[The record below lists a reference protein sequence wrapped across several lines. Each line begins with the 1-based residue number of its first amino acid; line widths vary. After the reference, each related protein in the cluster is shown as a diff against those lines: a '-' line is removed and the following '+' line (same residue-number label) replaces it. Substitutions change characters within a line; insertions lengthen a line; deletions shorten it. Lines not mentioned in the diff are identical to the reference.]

1 MIDILLGV
9 IGCYGVAAAA
19 VHMASYVMAKVP
31 HADKHYILMTRNDEL
46 RLEGCIRSLHRFSKL
61 TGTSVRITVWDRG
74 STDDTAFIATRFG
87 DGIRLVTVSDMD
99 SGNNR
104 ERTEEQPES
113 DSERSRMGTVGSE
126 AGELGAA
133 WTGSEASEL
142 GAAWTENEASEHGA
156 AWIGSKE
163 TGKPGSAW
171 TGSDDGELRAEWTGS
186 DEASASSKRQSLG
199 SSKKGGRDDRLL
211 WSLRSHGIVRE
222 QDQPVL
228 VDLDLPE
235 DWFKLPF

>member
-126 AGELGAA
+126 AGE
-133 WTGSEASEL
+133 
-142 GAAWTENEASEHGA
+142 HGA

-163 TGKPGSAW
+163 TVEHGAAW
-171 TGSDDGELRAEWTGS
+171 TGSEAGEHGAAWTGSEAGEHGAAWTGS
-186 DEASASSKRQSLG
+186 DEASTSSKRQSLG
-199 SSKKGGRDDRLL
+199 SSEKGGRDDRLL

>member
-31 HADKHYILMTRNDEL
+31 RADKHYILMTRNDEL

-99 SGNNR
+99 SGVMH
-104 ERTEEQPES
+104 ERTEEQPEA
-113 DSERSRMGTVGSE
+113 DSASSRMEIVKREASELGAGWTGSE
-126 AGELGAA
+126 AGEPGAA
-133 WTGSEASEL
+133 WTGSEADDL
-142 GAAWTENEASEHGA
+142 GGD
-156 AWIGSKE
+156 
-163 TGKPGSAW
+163 W
-171 TGSDDGELRAEWTGS
+171 TGSDAGELGAVWTESGGAA
-186 DEASASSKRQSLG
+186 DSSKRQSLG
-199 SSKKGGRDDRLL
+199 DSGKGGRDRLL

>member
-31 HADKHYILMTRNDEL
+31 RADKHYILMTRNDEL

-74 STDDTAFIATRFG
+74 STDDTAYIATRFG

-99 SGNNR
+99 SGNIR
-104 ERTEEQPES
+104 ERAGEQSES
-113 DSERSRMGTVGSE
+113 ESERGRMGTVGSE
-126 AGELGAA
+126 ASEHGSAWISEADELGAGWVENEAGGLESVWTGSEADELGAA
-133 WTGSEASEL
+133 WTGSKAGEP
-142 GAAWTENEASEHGA
+142 GAAWK
-156 AWIGSKE
+156 GS
-163 TGKPGSAW
+163 GG
-171 TGSDDGELRAEWTGS
+171 
-186 DEASASSKRQSLG
+186 ASASSKRRSLED
-199 SSKKGGRDDRLL
+199 SEKGGRDRLL